1 MSVKLNIDLDDG
13 KAREKIEKLTSEW
26 VKTKQQ
32 IIEIENEVK
41 NLTSQLDELAKK
53 YENVAKALGTDPQS
67 FANSFEIVN
76 VNKQLQKTLLILD
89 YLNER
94 AIELG
99 QQLLLALNPP
109 ETSLA
114 LKQPSNI
121 IPVET
126 ITESANETAEKF
138 VETTARVI
146 ETTPIPVKKLNI
158 GNIFNS
164 LKNNI
169 LSIGNI
175 LNSGFNKISQGISI
189 NILDIFKNTFSRIG
203 NMANN
208 VMQSISGVG
217 SRILKLAS
225 YTFVFSVITKGFKVI
240 RSAAIDYINTNNEL
254 QSSLAQVRGN
264 LITAFQPIWEFIL
277 PYLIKFTQ
285 WLSTA
290 TAYIS
295 AFISALF
302 GKTEQASRNNARAL
316 QNQIALSKASSKSL
330 KKQKKNTDDLTKANN
345 KNYNSLAQFDEL
357 TVLSKEKEKQSKQP
371 KVSTPEVAGVGT
383 PSNISFDTP
392 KIDTAGISQMAE
404 KIKSYFLPL
413 QEPFNKLMASL
424 DRLKGYTLEAF
435 GDFYNIFLKPLS
447 DYTINKFLPTFLNNL
462 ADCLDRMDFSK
473 VNEGLRNLWVALE
486 PLMEDI
492 GDGINWLFEKVLFP
506 LSEWTVNDLLPQ
518 FLQTLA
524 NILNIIEPI
533 AKTAGEQIN
542 KLYEKALKPLGE
554 WTGGKIIQALTK
566 LNTVLKKVSDWA
578 KDEKNKTAVE
588 WISATLLGLA
598 TTVITIKLIP
608 AMIALI
614 AKTWAWTA
622 ALLAN
627 PITWVI
633 ALISLLVGAL
643 IMLITHFDDVKA
655 ACENAWNAFKD
666 GVYSAWEAFKQTPFG
681 NAIANMIENIKNLFK
696 GLVNFITGV
705 FAGDW
710 NKAWKGLLNAGIAII
725 NTFLNAIDLA
735 ISSTSNFIAEKING
749 VIDTINSVGSAI
761 GLPSIGKLQ
770 TKKSHIGRIPYLA
783 TGAVIPPNSPFLA
796 MLGDQKSGVNIET
809 PLETMKQAFK
819 EALAE
824 NGNISNGSYTFIA
837 QLDGRTLFEET
848 VNQNDMY
855 RMQTGRSAFV
865 Y

>member
-1 MSVKLNIDLDDG
+1 MSVKLNVDLNTKDAQEQINKLEAQWE
-13 KAREKIEKLTSEW
+13 KANLKVERQKQKIEQLNNELKEYNKILE
-26 VKTKQQ
+26 
-32 IIEIENEVK
+32 EVK
-41 NLTSQLDELAKK
+41 KSGQDISKDKWAK
-53 YENVAKALGTDPQS
+53 EFNFRLRA
-67 FANSFEIVN
+67 AN
-76 VNKQLQKTLLILD
+76 
-89 YLNER
+89 
-94 AIELG
+94 IELK
-99 QQLLLALNPP
+99 LLESNAALAGNKFRESLSFKP
-109 ETSLA
+109 ETISNKFNNA
-114 LKQPSNI
+114 FKSIATSSATTFRGIGSETKSIFARIASDISNI
-121 IPVET
+121 
-126 ITESANETAEKF
+126 
-138 VETTARVI
+138 
-146 ETTPIPVKKLNI
+146 
-158 GNIFNS
+158 
-164 LKNNI
+164 
-169 LSIGNI
+169 
-175 LNSGFNKISQGISI
+175 
-189 NILDIFKNTFSRIG
+189 
-203 NMANN
+203 
-208 VMQSISGVG
+208 G
-217 SRILKLAS
+217 SRILRLAS
-225 YTFVFSVITKGFKVI
+225 YTFVFSVITKGFRDI

-330 KKQKKNTDDLTKANN
+330 KKQKKNTDDLTKSNN

-357 TVLSKEKEKQSKQP
+357 TVLSKEREKQSKQP
-371 KVSTPEVAGVGT
+371 KISTPEVAGAGGVGT

-392 KIDTAGISQMAE
+392 KIDTSGISQMAE

-413 QEPFNKLMASL
+413 QEPFNKLMVSL

-486 PLMEDI
+486 PFMEDI

-506 LSEWTVNDLLPQ
+506 LSQWTVNELLPQ

-533 AKTAGEQIN
+533 AKTAGEQIQQ
-542 KLYEKALKPLGE
+542 LYDKALKPLAE

-566 LNTVLKKVSDWA
+566 LNTVLKKLADWA
-578 KDEKNKTAVE
+578 NDEENKTAVE

-643 IMLITHFDDVKA
+643 IMLITHWDDVKV
-655 ACENAWNAFKD
+655 ACENAWNTFKD
-666 GVYSAWEAFKQTPFG
+666 GISSAWEAFKRTPFG

>member
-1 MSVKLNIDLDDG
+1 MSVKLNVDLNTKDAQEQINKLETQWE
-13 KAREKIEKLTSEW
+13 KANLKVERQKQKIELLNNELKEHNKLLEA
-26 VKTKQQ
+26 VKKSGQDISKDKWAQ
-32 IIEIENEVK
+32 
-41 NLTSQLDELAKK
+41 ELNFRLREANTELKLL
-53 YENVAKALGTDPQS
+53 ESNAALAGNKFRESLS
-67 FANSFEIVN
+67 F
-76 VNKQLQKTLLILD
+76 K
-89 YLNER
+89 
-94 AIELG
+94 
-99 QQLLLALNPP
+99 P
-109 ETSLA
+109 ETISNKFNNA
-114 LKQPSNI
+114 FKSIATSSATTFRGIGSETKSIFARIASDISNI
-121 IPVET
+121 
-126 ITESANETAEKF
+126 
-138 VETTARVI
+138 
-146 ETTPIPVKKLNI
+146 
-158 GNIFNS
+158 
-164 LKNNI
+164 
-169 LSIGNI
+169 
-175 LNSGFNKISQGISI
+175 
-189 NILDIFKNTFSRIG
+189 
-203 NMANN
+203 
-208 VMQSISGVG
+208 G
-217 SRILKLAS
+217 SRILRLAS
-225 YTFVFSVITKGFKVI
+225 YTFVFSVITKGFRDI

-330 KKQKKNTDDLTKANN
+330 KKQKKNTDDLTKSNN
-345 KNYNSLAQFDEL
+345 KNYNSLAKFDEL
-357 TVLSKEKEKQSKQP
+357 TVLSKKRKKQSKQP
-371 KVSTPEVAGVGT
+371 KVSTPEVAGAGGVGT

-404 KIKSYFLPL
+404 NIKSYFLPL
-413 QEPFNKLMASL
+413 QEPFNKLMESL

-435 GDFYNIFLKPLS
+435 GDFYNKFLKPLS
-447 DYTINKFLPTFLNNL
+447 EYTINEFLPTFLNNL

-473 VNEGLRNLWVALE
+473 VNEGLSNLWVALE
-486 PLMEDI
+486 PFMEDI

-506 LSEWTVNDLLPQ
+506 LSQWTVNELLPQ

-542 KLYEKALKPLGE
+542 KLYDKALKPLGE
-554 WTGGKIIQALTK
+554 WTGGKIIKALTK
-566 LNTVLKKVSDWA
+566 LNTVLKKLADWA
-578 KDEKNKTAVE
+578 NDEENKTAVE

-598 TTVITIKLIP
+598 TTVITIKLVP
-608 AMIALI
+608 ALLTLI
-614 AKTWAWTA
+614 AATWSWTA

-627 PITWVI
+627 PMTWIVL
-633 ALISLLVGAL
+633 LIGLLVGAI

-666 GVYSAWEAFKQTPFG
+666 GVSSAWEAFKQTPF
-681 NAIANMIENIKNLFK
+681 AKKIQEMIDDIKEKFETFK
-696 GLVNFITGV
+696 KFITDLFSDPYGTV
-705 FAGDW
+705 IKPFA
-710 NKAWKGLLNAGIAII
+710 NGI
-725 NTFLNAIDLA
+725 IDM
-735 ISSTSNFIAEKING
+735 AEKLINKLISG
-749 VIDTINSVGSAI
+749 LNSFISKVNKI
-761 GLPSIGKLQ
+761 GFDIPEWLGGGHFGIKIPEVKYASIP
-770 TKKSHIGRIPYLA
+770 RLA